1 MEKYV
6 GVWIDHRQAIIVS
19 VVNKKE
25 IVTTIK
31 SDAEGHFRSTG
42 GSRSASFQGEIV
54 SGRKAEARRTHQLRN
69 YYDEV
74 ISLLHDAHSIYIFGP
89 GEAKK
94 ELETEM
100 KKSKALA
107 SKVVETTPADKMTE
121 NQIVAEVKKHFITE
135 E

>member
-25 IVTTIK
+25 TVTTIK

-54 SGRKAEARRTHQLRN
+54 SEGKAEARRTHQLRN

-100 KKSKALA
+100 KQSKALA
-107 SKVVETTPADKMTE
+107 SKAVETAPADKMTE
-121 NQIVAEVKKHFITE
+121 KQIVAAVRKHFITE
-135 E
+135 K